1 MIAIDTGIWI
11 EYINTRG
18 AFHPQAKAIID
29 SVNNGEATAVITPL
43 TLAEIYYVAERVY
56 REVYTPPRSEEH
68 AKKLYDFVYYHPNV
82 EIKPLDYDLCLKA
95 ANIKSRYNIAFSDC
109 FLFALSEQE
118 NSVVLFKNIE
128 SEMKQNIQELTRHYN
143 LKFLE
148 NYS

>member
-1 MIAIDTGIWI
+1 MIAVDTGIWI
-11 EYINTRG
+11 EYINIRG

-43 TLAEIYYVAERVY
+43 TLAEIYHLAERVY
-56 REVYTPPRSEEH
+56 REVYTPPRSEEQ
-68 AKKLYDFVYYHPNV
+68 AKKLHDFVYYHPNV
-82 EIKPLDYDLCLKA
+82 EIKPLDYELCLKA
-95 ANIKSRYNIAFSDC
+95 ATIKSRYNIAFSDC

-128 SEMKQNIQELTRHYN
+128 SEMKQNIQELTKHYN